1 MFPFFIISAMA
12 NYLKYNDLSIRIG
25 DTVRVAY
32 RIEEKNKKKIQ
43 NFEGIVLKTKGMGPN
58 KMFTV
63 RKLTRSGIGVERI
76 FPLSSPHIKNI
87 KIVKKTHYRR
97 ASAEFI
103 RTLSRRMITRKL
115 Y

>member
-1 MFPFFIISAMA
+1 MA
-12 NYLKYNDLSIRIG
+12 NHFKFKDSIVKVG
-25 DTVRVAY
+25 DTVKIAY
-32 RIEEKNKKKIQ
+32 QIKEKDKTRIQ

-76 FPLSSPHIKNI
+76 FPLFSPYIRDIKV
-87 KIVKKTHYRR
+87 VKKTHYHL